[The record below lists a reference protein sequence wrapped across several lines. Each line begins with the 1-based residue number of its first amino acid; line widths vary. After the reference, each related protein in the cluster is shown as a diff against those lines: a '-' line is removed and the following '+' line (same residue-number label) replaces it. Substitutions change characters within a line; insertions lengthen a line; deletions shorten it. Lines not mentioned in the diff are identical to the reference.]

1 VVVTVRRIVVDRVL
15 FVVEDLDASR
25 RLYTA
30 ALAPLGYTE
39 SLRAGGPRASGYA
52 EAARLA
58 LGPLVELV
66 EGRGRASA

>member
-1 VVVTVRRIVVDRVL
+1 MTVRRIVVDRVL

-25 RLYTA
+25 RLYT
-30 ALAPLGYTE
+30 TE